1 MRRTLGPI
9 FGLAAI
15 VGCAG
20 ASPAPHAW
28 EVPPPPGREAP
39 VVRADRL
46 HRSDLD
52 NGMQVLLLE
61 DRRLPRVVVGLS
73 VRRGEASVALERA
86 GLAPFTAELM
96 ERGAGDRD
104 AVALAEAVDEIGA
117 TLSVSAGWDEMSV
130 EVAGLSRDLDR
141 LLEILADVVVR
152 PRFDPTEADKA
163 RSETLAA
170 LERARDDPA
179 TLAHRNL
186 AQRLYPG
193 HRYGLPSS
201 GTPETVAALDA
212 DSARDFHGEV
222 FIPGDAIFFAVG
234 DFDADNLQERAG
246 VHFGAWSGGAPID
259 PGTAPPAR
267 APLARSVVI
276 VDRPDLAQS
285 RIVLGHEGLSRTDP
299 DRIAAALLNTAVG
312 GGSFSSRLT
321 ESIRVE
327 AGLTYGVYSALALRR
342 DPGPFLVSTSTRVP
356 ETRRVIDMIL
366 GILADARTD
375 PPSGEELDATRRLLV
390 GGFSLGLET
399 SDAVMGSLVNLDV
412 YGLPMDAL
420 DTYRSRV
427 RETSATK
434 VAEIAKTLL
443 HPERTAIVVVGP
455 AELLV
460 TQLEGLGPIEV
471 VEP

>member
-1 MRRTLGPI
+1 MLG
-9 FGLAAI
+9 LVAI
-15 VGCAG
+15 LGCAG
-20 ASPAPHAW
+20 APPEPPAW

-39 VVRADRL
+39 VVRAERL

-73 VRRGEASVALERA
+73 VRRGEASVALDRA
-86 GLAPFTAELM
+86 GLAPFTAEVM

-141 LLEILADVVVR
+141 LLEILSDVVLR
-152 PRFDPTEADKA
+152 PRFDPAEAEKA

-170 LERARDDPA
+170 LERSRDDPS
-179 TLAHRNL
+179 TLAHRSL
-186 AQRLYPG
+186 AQQLYPG

-201 GTPETVAALDA
+201 GTPETVAGLDA
-212 DSARDFHGEV
+212 DAARDYHGDV
-222 FIPGDAIFFAVG
+222 WVPGDAIFFAVG
-234 DFDADNLQERAG
+234 DFEADVLQERVGA
-246 VHFGAWSGGAPID
+246 HFGAWSGGDPIG
-259 PGTAPPAR
+259 PGAAPPAR
-267 APLARSVVI
+267 APVERSVVI
-276 VDRPDLAQS
+276 VDRPDLVQS

-321 ESIRVE
+321 DSIRVE

-342 DPGPFLVSTSTRVP
+342 KRGPFLVSTSTRVA

-366 GILADARTD
+366 AILAEARTH
-375 PPSGEELDATRRLLV
+375 PPRGEELDATRRLLV
-390 GGFSLGLET
+390 GSFSLGLET

-412 YGLPMDAL
+412 YGLPLDSL
-420 DTYRSRV
+420 DTYRSRI
-427 RETSATK
+427 RETSEAK
-434 VAEIAKTLL
+434 VAEVAKALL
-443 HPERTAIVVVGP
+443 HPARTAIVVVGP

-460 TQLEGLGPIEV
+460 SQLEGLGPIEV